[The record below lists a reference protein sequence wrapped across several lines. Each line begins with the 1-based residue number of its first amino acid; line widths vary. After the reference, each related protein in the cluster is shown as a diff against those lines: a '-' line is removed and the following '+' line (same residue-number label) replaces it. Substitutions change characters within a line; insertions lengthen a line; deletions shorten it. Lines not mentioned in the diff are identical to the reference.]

1 MHLWHVFVLPRRLM
15 GTMLLAVAV
24 LIALSVYYTYP
35 LGIYTLRL
43 VKQDILYDIMLDPG
57 HGGIDPGA
65 IGAGEIY
72 EKHYVLDIVLQMAEI
87 LRSHGLKVGLTRET
101 DRDVS
106 HLVSEGT
113 RHRRDL
119 LGRFKLMDQAQ
130 MGMSVHTNS
139 TKNKEESGAIV
150 FYMNDQYVDEI
161 YAQIVL
167 EELEKVQVLN
177 EPRPIPRSTLL
188 LLKAKPPV
196 ILVELG
202 FMSNPRDLAKL
213 GDPAF
218 RGNVAQ
224 ALCSGILRFIDWRYG
239 EQSESGSPI

>member
-1 MHLWHVFVLPRRLM
+1 M
-15 GTMLLAVAV
+15 
-24 LIALSVYYTYP
+24 
-35 LGIYTLRL
+35 
-43 VKQDILYDIMLDPG
+43 
-57 HGGIDPGA
+57 
-65 IGAGEIY
+65 
-72 EKHYVLDIVLQMAEI
+72 
-87 LRSHGLKVGLTRET
+87 
-101 DRDVS
+101 
-106 HLVSEGT
+106 
-113 RHRRDL
+113 
-119 LGRFKLMDQAQ
+119 
-130 MGMSVHTNS
+130 
-139 TKNKEESGAIV
+139 
-150 FYMNDQYVDEI
+150 DEI

-202 FMSNPRDLAKL
+202 FMSNPTDLAKL